1 MIFLAEAPPG
11 THPTVSVCGSW
22 YCTFNYDSL
31 ISSAIAIIITIV
43 VGFLVADRLSHG
55 VP

>member
-11 THPTVSVCGSW
+11 THPTVSVCGAW

-31 ISSAIAIIITIV
+31 V
-43 VGFLVADRLSHG
+43 
-55 VP
+55 